1 MDDNIN
7 NNTSCNDVNDDIS
20 NNKIQVLVNNVNTSN
35 YNISNNNNGNNN
47 HNNNNNDNIISGK
60 NNINNNNSDNQ
71 KKMRLREE
79 ITKNGGVKS

>member
-47 HNNNNNDNIISGK
+47 NNNNNDNIISGK
-60 NNINNNNSDNQ
+60 NNINNNNNDNQ

-79 ITKNGGVKS
+79 IMKNGGVKS

>member
-47 HNNNNNDNIISGK
+47 NNNNNNDNIISGK
-60 NNINNNNSDNQ
+60 NNINNNNNDNQ

-79 ITKNGGVKS
+79 IMKNGGVKS